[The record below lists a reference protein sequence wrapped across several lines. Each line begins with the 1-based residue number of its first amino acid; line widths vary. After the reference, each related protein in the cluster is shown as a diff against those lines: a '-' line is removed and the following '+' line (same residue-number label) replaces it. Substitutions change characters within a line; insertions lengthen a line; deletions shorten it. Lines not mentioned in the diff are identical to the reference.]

1 MAGSDLTDGKL
12 LRLQARDATDLG
24 IVSSMLQDAIAPL
37 SDMLWLPE
45 DRRFVVA
52 VNRFRWEQGD
62 SSERVAA
69 GVSFA
74 NVDAVHRRNIDAAR
88 VGGFLN
94 LLSVTCHP
102 DETGDTGRVTVLLTF
117 AGDAAIR
124 LESASLLCHL
134 EDFGEPWP
142 TQWRPDHA

>member
-102 DETGDTGRVTVLLTF
+102 DESSDTGRVTVLLTF

>member
-37 SDMLWLPE
+37 SDMAWLPDE
-45 DRRFVVA
+45 RRFVVA

-102 DETGDTGRVTVLLTF
+102 DESSDTGRVTVLLTF